1 MSDCLRPYG
10 LQPTRLLCSWNS
22 PGENT
27 GVRSHSLL
35 QGIFS
40 NQRSNSG
47 PLHCR
52 QVLYY
57 LSHWGSPIY
66 YEHSRTYVN
75 ITQSRPLSFKAFI
88 SRFQPF
94 KDGSERPVQVGL
106 HLLRLTFEL
115 GTLWNGLWA
124 GRNYSET
131 EYSQSPNL
139 PKSMWLGCL
148 LLIDM
153 GKVTVIKIYSF
164 QLYLTVF
171 SERNY
176 MAQPYSQI
184 WEFSKVWGILI

>member
-1 MSDCLRPYG
+1 MDCRGPG
-10 LQPTRLLCSWNS
+10 SSVHGILQANYWSEEPFPS
-22 PGENT
+22 P
-27 GVRSHSLL
+27 
-35 QGIFS
+35 GIFS

-52 QVLYY
+52 QILYY
-57 LSHWGSPIY
+57 LSHWGSPIHY
-66 YEHSRTYVN
+66 KHSHTYVN
-75 ITQSRPLSFKAFI
+75 ITQSRPLSSKAFI
-88 SRFQPF
+88 SRFHPF
-94 KDGSERPVQVGL
+94 KDDSESSVQVGL

-139 PKSMWLGCL
+139 PRSIWLSCL
-148 LLIDM
+148 LLVDM
-153 GKVTVIKIYSF
+153 HKVTLIKIYSF

-184 WEFSKVWGILI
+184 WEFSKV